1 MREDGR
7 RLSQLSSLR
16 PPQLSRLSEQVASRI
31 ADGIL
36 SGELQ
41 PGEHLVEAALAT
53 SMQVSKSP
61 VREAL
66 RDLAARGLITIQPR
80 RGAFV
85 RSLTV
90 KNLRDI
96 SVLRATLEALA
107 VNLGVA
113 RADPQWMD
121 ELRRGIRAMRQAR
134 GSGTLNTRHV
144 AFHHMLISR
153 CDNQAVLDALEA
165 ISAPARSL
173 IALGEHLYSS
183 SEAVATDHEALIDAV
198 LSGDPNVVRAAF
210 EEHIL
215 ATEQQIE
222 AGWRG
227 TARQPGTLAR

>member
-1 MREDGR
+1 MSEDGR
-7 RLSQLSSLR
+7 RPSQLSSLR
-16 PPQLSRLSEQVASRI
+16 PTERSRLSEHVASRI

-36 SGELQ
+36 RGELQ
-41 PGEHLVEAALAT
+41 PGEHLVEAALAA

-107 VNLGVA
+107 ANLGA
-113 RADPQWMD
+113 TRADPRWID

-134 GSGTLNTRHV
+134 GSGVLNARHV
-144 AFHHMLISR
+144 AFHQTLVSR

-165 ISAPARSL
+165 IAAQTQSL

-183 SEAVATDHEALIDAV
+183 SDAVASDHEALIDAV
-198 LSGDPNVVRAAF
+198 LSGDPNVVRTAF
-210 EEHIL
+210 DEHIL
-215 ATEQQIE
+215 ATEHQIE
-222 AGWRG
+222 EGWRMA
-227 TARQPGTLAR
+227 ARQAGPAAQ

>member
-1 MREDGR
+1 MHMREDGR

-16 PPQLSRLSEQVASRI
+16 PAQRSRLSEQVASRI

-36 SGELQ
+36 RGELQ
-41 PGEHLVEAALAT
+41 PGEHLVEAALAQ

-66 RDLAARGLITIQPR
+66 RDLAARGLITILPR

-113 RADPQWMD
+113 RGDPRWIE
-121 ELRRGIRAMRQAR
+121 ELRRTIRALRQAR
-134 GSGTLNTRHV
+134 GSRTLNARHV
-144 AFHHMLISR
+144 ALHQTLTSH
-153 CDNQAVLDALEA
+153 CD
-165 ISAPARSL
+165 
-173 IALGEHLYSS
+173 
-183 SEAVATDHEALIDAV
+183 
-198 LSGDPNVVRAAF
+198 
-210 EEHIL
+210 
-215 ATEQQIE
+215 
-222 AGWRG
+222 
-227 TARQPGTLAR
+227 